1 MLIRYGILVTVLL
14 VCLAQPAVAQFPASC
29 DARKDCVFRAVTLST
44 TSGSSAEYVEIDNQ
58 PTQPRQ
64 AALTFEMWAKI
75 ERQAG
80 KRQFLGGLWGPNQD
94 ANDVW
99 VVYIDEN
106 DRLVFEVNAD
116 GTALRDVD
124 NTVARANASGIYD
137 QWTHIAAVFDG
148 TTASVSLFINGILAA
163 GPVSNPTYPATYL
176 RPPERPDLYTSV
188 GSSNAR
194 ADNANLYRT
203 MKGQFDEVR
212 IWTRALT
219 ESELLCWKDLSL
231 NGNEAG
237 LLVYFRCN
245 EDLNKVDNLCDATGN
260 GYLGLRRNKVSI
272 QNSDRRVK
280 RTMSATPSSV
290 TQEIRCDSIVSWTF
304 TVVDT
309 GYCQRQMSARMR
321 GPESGAFTVSPANLT
336 LLPNIPQTI
345 TVTFR
350 GTNVGS
356 FLDTLQLRTGNRCDS
371 VINIRFSLRRLT
383 EIGASRSSIRFD
395 TLLVGCI
402 EQKFIDSTITICN
415 TSDSLGQ
422 PRSLRITNIRAR
434 EPKGYQVVNVTY
446 PIILQPGQC
455 TTLTVRCF
463 VRDTTADYIDTLLI
477 YSDDR
482 CQSKP
487 LEVVLVGRTQEVIS
501 IRSSDGS
508 RRIDTM
514 SFGPTC
520 PGQLSG
526 PQYYVWRNL
535 TLTPLII
542 DTILVPPDFTHY
554 RYRFPVTLLPATG
567 YQPIAVRFRP
577 QSPGQKFDSV
587 IIRTKV
593 GNCTVERVIKV
604 RGRGLDNQV
613 EWSVNGVLDFGTVIV
628 GQQRTLNVVARNT
641 SQFDI
646 LNVALYVERGDAF
659 TLLSGTGRSIPPG
672 DSVFIPVTFR
682 PVDSLTYTDRLCL
695 FETRCFTVDCIDLRG
710 KGILQTFKVS
720 PLVME
725 TQNVVGC
732 GSETDTVCLENISN
746 QSQTISSLLLTN
758 PTGRFVLVDPLPLP
772 STVTLGAG
780 QSQCFVFTYTPND
793 VGTDRA
799 DRAYLTYKDVTGT
812 DWQIQLIG
820 TSASPRLF
828 VTQITAFGTV
838 EVGDVRQA
846 TLIVENTS
854 SMTVSVDS
862 LSVGA
867 GFTIV
872 SVSRPLPT
880 DLNPRDSIKVD
891 VEFRPTAAQNYSSQL
906 RAYSSKPCTVSG
918 SGDLT
923 GRGVIIELENPLTLV
938 NFGYVRPCDC
948 FTRTVELFNGSQVFD
963 MTVDSIWIDSA
974 NIPGGKPQFFTWTS
988 KFSPSGVLPYN
999 VPPGERDTIF
1009 ITFCPNTPA
1018 DAAQLECRAAFHVAA
1033 RGSAWSKTLE
1043 TFIIGKRSLT
1053 FQPSPLVIQFPAGA
1067 IDVLSPVQ
1075 RFVTVKIPGIASNP
1089 QQDTVVIDS
1098 ITFTPDERV
1107 FSILSPTVFPVT
1119 ILPGDSIQ
1127 IEVRQRPRAPRV
1139 YSARLTLHYSKPCPG
1154 TDTTVLVLGAGFA
1167 QPRGLT
1173 FSFDPRGVLQDT
1185 FGMVSCDTLI
1195 VPLYSSIFIDASV
1208 VDVMM
1213 RVNFDST
1220 QLRLLDVLSPLLTNS
1235 CVSST
1240 GGIQYTPQVQTA
1252 PSAYG
1257 GIAVTLKN
1265 FCGIDS
1271 SSSFCQL
1278 RFVTVANNR
1287 VNSFVSVDSINFDT
1301 EDVILYKLIATGDR
1315 GTILAYKSEISIM
1328 QPTVFD
1334 SVRILDCV
1342 DRTVVVYN
1350 TGDVG
1355 NTIDSLIDLPLYTS
1369 VVLSTPALGDS
1380 IAPGD
1385 SAVITLQF
1393 CPGSERFIDTTSVAV
1408 SAQPCE
1414 TRDTTTVT
1422 GYGYAPEVG
1431 VQVGAMQVFF
1441 VADTLNGTL
1450 GDTVTIPIML
1460 DSGIAATYRGNTYW
1474 LKSFDATITI
1484 TYNPRALRF
1493 IDAAYLAREE
1503 EMLVSS
1509 TPGSVIIEGSDLDS
1523 LQSGDVA
1530 RLRFLVTVPDVNI
1543 NDITAEASGFISDS
1557 LQFID
1562 VVPSAVITPFVTAGK
1577 CNITVLKFNSVG
1589 APMIGIAPNPVA
1601 DDATITFRMYET
1613 VPVVLELFNSS
1624 GLQTKIF
1631 LDGSIVLPGGE
1642 YAVRFSSADMP
1653 AGLYHVRIVAG
1664 VFSSATSF
1672 IVVK

>member
-1 MLIRYGILVTVLL
+1 MPLRYGISITLVLMCL
-14 VCLAQPAVAQFPASC
+14 VRIASAQYPASC
-29 DARKDCVFRAVTLST
+29 DVRKDCIFNAVTLST
-44 TSGSSAEYVEIDNQ
+44 TSGRNAHYVEINNQ
-58 PTQPRQ
+58 PTRPRQ
-64 AALTFEMWAKI
+64 AALTFEMWVKI

-80 KRQFLGGLWGPNQD
+80 KRQFLGGLWGPNRD

-106 DRLVFEVNAD
+106 DQLTFEVNAD
-116 GTALRDVD
+116 GTALGDID
-124 NTVARANASGIYD
+124 NTVVRANASNIYD
-137 QWTHIAAVFDG
+137 QWNHIAAVFDG
-148 TTASVSLFINGILAA
+148 TSASVSLFINGIMVA
-163 GPVSNPTYPATYL
+163 GPVSNPSYPATYL
-176 RPPERPDLYTSV
+176 RPPEKPELFTIV
-188 GSSNAR
+188 GSCNAL
-194 ADNANLYRT
+194 ADNANLYRS

-212 IWTRALT
+212 LWTRAL
-219 ESELLCWKDLSL
+219 SQNELICSKDLSL

-237 LLVYFRCN
+237 LQVYFRCN
-245 EDLNKVDNLCDATGN
+245 EPLNNIVQLCDATGN
-260 GYLGLRRNKVSI
+260 NYTGLLRNGASN
-272 QNSDRRVK
+272 QSSNRRVP
-280 RTMSATPSSV
+280 RTISASPSSV
-290 TQEIRCDSIVSWTF
+290 TQEIRCDSVVTWTF

-321 GPESGAFTVSPANLT
+321 GRESGSFTVSPANLT
-336 LLPNIPQTI
+336 LSPNVSQTI

-371 VINIRFSLRRLT
+371 VINIKFNLKRLT
-383 EIGASRSSIRFD
+383 EISSSRSAITFD

-422 PRSLRITNIRAR
+422 PRTLRIANIRAR
-434 EPKGYQVVNVTY
+434 EPKGYQVINVTY
-446 PIILQPGQC
+446 PIVLQPGQC

-477 YSDDR
+477 FSDDR

-487 LEVVLVGRTQEVIS
+487 LEVALIGRTQEVIS

-514 SFGPTC
+514 SFSPTC
-520 PGQLSG
+520 PGMLSS
-526 PQYYVWRNL
+526 PQYYVWQNL
-535 TLTPLII
+535 TLSPLII

-567 YQPIAVRFRP
+567 YQPVAVRFRP

-593 GNCTVERVIKV
+593 GNCTVERTIKV
-604 RGRGLDNQV
+604 RGRGLDNKV
-613 EWSVNGVLDFGTVIV
+613 EWSVNGLLDFGSVIV
-628 GQQRTLNVVARNT
+628 GQQRTLNVVAKNT
-641 SQFDI
+641 SQFDV
-646 LNVALYVERGDAF
+646 LNVSIYVERGDAF
-659 TLLSGTGRSIPPG
+659 TLLAGTGRSIRPG
-672 DSVFIPVTFR
+672 DSTSIPVTFR
-682 PVDSLTYTDRLCL
+682 PTDSLLYTDRLCL
-695 FETRCFTVDCIDLRG
+695 FETRCYTVDCIDIRG

-732 GSETDTVCLENISN
+732 GSELDTVCLENISN
-746 QSQTISSLLLTN
+746 QPQTISSLLLAN
-758 PTGRFVLVDPLPLP
+758 ASGKFALVDPVQLP
-772 STVTLGAG
+772 STLTLGVGESA
-780 QSQCFVFTYTPND
+780 CFVFRYTPND
-793 VGTDRA
+793 VVNDRA
-799 DRAYLTYKDVTGT
+799 DRAYLTYKDANGT

-820 TSASPRLF
+820 TSATPKLF
-828 VTQITAFGTV
+828 ITQTTAYGTV
-838 EVGDVRQA
+838 EVGDVRRA

-854 SMTVSVDS
+854 SMMVSVDS
-862 LSVGA
+862 LSVGP
-867 GFTIV
+867 GFSIIST
-872 SVSRPLPT
+872 SRPLPT
-880 DLNPRDSIKVD
+880 DLNPRDSIRVD
-891 VEFRPTAAQNYSSQL
+891 VEFRPTAAQNYSAQL
-906 RAYSSKPCTVSG
+906 RAYSSAPCTITG

-923 GRGVIIELENPLTLV
+923 GRGVIIELENPLSLV

-948 FTRTVELFNGSQVFD
+948 ITRTVELFNGSQVFD

-974 NIPGGKPQFFTWTS
+974 NIPGGKPQYFTWAS
-988 KFSPSGVLPYN
+988 KFSPGGVVPYS
-999 VPPGERDTIF
+999 VPPGERDTVF

-1018 DAAQLECRAAFHVAA
+1018 DAAQLESRAAFHVAA

-1053 FQPSPLVIQFPAGA
+1053 FQPSPLSIQFPAGA

-1075 RFVTVKIPGIASNP
+1075 RFVTIKIPGIAANP
-1089 QQDTVVIDS
+1089 QQDTVVLDS

-1107 FSILSPTVFPVT
+1107 FSILSPTVFPIT

-1127 IEVRQRPRAPRV
+1127 IEVRQRPRAPRI
-1139 YSARLTLHYSKPCPG
+1139 YSARLTLHYSTPCPG
-1154 TDTTVLVLGAGFA
+1154 TDTTVLILGAGFA
-1167 QPRGLT
+1167 QPRGLA
-1173 FSFDPRGVLQDT
+1173 FSFDPTRALPDT

-1195 VPLYSSIFIDASV
+1195 IPLYSSIFIDASV

-1235 CVSST
+1235 CISQT
-1240 GGIQYTPQVQTA
+1240 GGITYVPQVQTA

-1271 SSSFCQL
+1271 SAPFCLL

-1287 VNSFVSVDSINFDT
+1287 VNSPVSVDSINFDT

-1328 QPTVFD
+1328 QPSVYD

-1350 TGDVG
+1350 TGDIG
-1355 NTIDSLIDLPLYTS
+1355 NTIDSLINLPLYTT
-1369 VVLSTPALGDS
+1369 VVSSMPPLGDS
-1380 IAPGD
+1380 ISPGD
-1385 SAVITLQF
+1385 SAVITLRF
-1393 CPGSERFIDTTSVAV
+1393 CPGSERFIDTSSVAV
-1408 SAQPCE
+1408 SLQPCD
-1414 TRDTTTVT
+1414 TRDTTAVT
-1422 GYGYAPEVG
+1422 GYGYAPEVEI
-1431 VQVGAMQVFF
+1431 QVGAMQQFF
-1441 VADTLNGTL
+1441 VADTLKGTL
-1450 GDTVTIPIML
+1450 GDTVTIPIQL
-1460 DSGIAATYRGNTYW
+1460 DSGIAATYQGNTYW
-1474 LKSFDATITI
+1474 LKSFDATINI
-1484 TYNPRALRF
+1484 TYNARALKY
-1493 IDAAYLAREE
+1493 IDAPYLSRED
-1503 EMLVSS
+1503 EMSVSS
-1509 TPGSVIIEGSDLDS
+1509 TPGNVVITGSDLDS
-1523 LQSGDVA
+1523 LKSGEVA
-1530 RLRFLVTVPDVNI
+1530 RLRFLVTVPDINI
-1543 NDITAEASGFISDS
+1543 NDITVEASGFISDS

-1562 VVPSAVITPFVTAGK
+1562 VVPNTVITPFSTTGK
-1577 CNITVLKFNSVG
+1577 CNITVLKFDTLG
-1589 APMIGIAPNPVA
+1589 APMIGITPNPVA

-1624 GLQTKIF
+1624 GFQTKIF

-1642 YAVRFSSADMP
+1642 YAVRFSSADLP
-1653 AGLYHVRIVAG
+1653 AGLYHARIAAG
-1664 VFSSATSF
+1664 VFSSTKAF